1 MCYQDLSKSLHSLV
15 TNTFLK
21 EAEEKNTTDT
31 VANVPTGLLA
41 TSISAPT
48 SIIPSV
54 LTTFTCYSTTTFVS
68 DAATYM
74 LVVQT
79 PVFVTDAAELS
90 SLAATGAFQT
100 LLKLLTA
107 ASKLSQLYGVPGKRP
122 FEITQV

>member
-1 MCYQDLSKSLHSLV
+1 MCYKDLSKPLHSLA

-31 VANVPTGLLA
+31 VASVPIGLLA
-41 TSISAPT
+41 TLISAPT
-48 SIIPSV
+48 GIIPSV
-54 LTTFTCYSTTTFVS
+54 LTTFTCSSTTTFVS

-79 PVFVTDAAELS
+79 SVFVTNAAELS

-100 LLKLLTA
+100 ATA
-107 ASKLSQLYGVPGKRP
+107 SSEVAGGGIKTVTVIWSSGQATL
-122 FEITQV
+122 

>member
-1 MCYQDLSKSLHSLV
+1 MCYKDLSKPLHSLV

-21 EAEEKNTTDT
+21 EAKEKNTTDT
-31 VANVPTGLLA
+31 VANVPTGLA
-41 TSISAPT
+41 TLISAPT

-68 DAATYM
+68 DAAAYM
-74 LVVQT
+74 LAVQT
-79 PVFVTDAAELS
+79 LVFVTDAAEPS

-100 LLKLLTA
+100 LPKLLTA

-122 FEITQV
+122 FEITKV